1 MCRNR
6 KFVEQKHSSHL
17 SYCRSSHQRCSIEK
31 GVLRNFTKF
40 TGERLCQ
47 SLFFNKVAGLH
58 PWKRQKT
65 RFSDVFRKCS
75 PATLLKT
82 RFWYRCFPVNF
93 VKFLRTSFFIE
104 HFWWLFLYLIW
115 HRLTCSTILQIYRLH
130 LKKKIFALFS
140 NCRFPFN
147 SKL

>member
-1 MCRNR
+1 MFCILSYSGWIRRLTGNYVLLMSRNR

-17 SYCRSSHQRCSIEK
+17 SYCRSSHQRCSIKK
-31 GVLRNFTKF
+31 GILRNFTKF

-93 VKFLRTSFFIE
+93 VKFLRTSFF
-104 HFWWLFLYLIW
+104 
-115 HRLTCSTILQIYRLH
+115 HRTLLVVVSVFNLTQTDV
-130 LKKKIFALFS
+130 
-140 NCRFPFN
+140 
-147 SKL
+147 